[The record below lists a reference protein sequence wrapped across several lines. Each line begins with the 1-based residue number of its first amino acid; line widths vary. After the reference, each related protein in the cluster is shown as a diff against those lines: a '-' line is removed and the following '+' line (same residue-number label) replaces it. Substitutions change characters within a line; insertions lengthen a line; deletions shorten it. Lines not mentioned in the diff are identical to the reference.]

1 MSIPITQLLNLL
13 GPGAASRSQPLRPD
27 QIAGAD
33 FGTLLQK
40 AREGGL
46 ASGREVTIAKGC
58 GVSLTDEQLKQ
69 LSVAADR
76 AEAQGATRAL
86 VMIDGKAIKLDV
98 SMREVT
104 GAVDL
109 AGGGVLTGVDSV
121 ITMPGSAG
129 KAQPGQGLP
138 EVLPLPGR
146 AQVRNPSLLSLLS
159 RGATPP
165 N

>member
-1 MSIPITQLLNLL
+1 MSIPSTSLLNLL
-13 GPGAASRSQPLRPD
+13 GLGGPPKNQPLRPD

-40 AREGGL
+40 ARAGGL
-46 ASGREVTIAKGC
+46 ARGREGTLARGC

-69 LSVAADR
+69 LSLAADR

-98 SMREVT
+98 AMREVT
-104 GAVDL
+104 GAADL
-109 AGGGVLTGVDSV
+109 AAGGVLTGVDAV
-121 ITMPGSAG
+121 ITMPGAAG
-129 KAQPGQGLP
+129 RARPGAEP

-146 AQVRNPSLLSLLS
+146 TQVRNPSLLSLLS
-159 RGATPP
+159 RGAAPP